1 LFLEL
6 KYMKLKVLIFLFSTY
21 SYLNNLIFLIIEL
34 LPSFLRVIFFKIAL
48 KRLGSNSLIDYKT
61 YFRYP
66 SKISIGDNVAINR
79 GCEFYT
85 SFLVKGGEITLGN
98 NVVLSPNVRI
108 YAIGHD
114 PKTERLEGVAGPVV
128 IEDDVWIAA
137 NSVLL
142 PNVRVG
148 RGSVVGAG
156 SVVTKDIPPN
166 SIAVGIPAKVIKKR
180 VFRD

>member
-1 LFLEL
+1 
-6 KYMKLKVLIFLFSTY
+6 MKLKLLIFLFSTY
-21 SYLNNLIFLIIEL
+21 SYLTNLIFLIIEL
-34 LPSFLRVIFFKIAL
+34 LPPFLRFIFFKIAF
-48 KRLGSNSLIDYKT
+48 KKLGSNSLIDYKT

-79 GCEFYT
+79 GCEFYP
-85 SFLVKGGEITLGN
+85 SFLVNGGDITIGN
-98 NVVLSPNVRI
+98 NVVLSPNVKI

-114 PKTERLEGVAGPVV
+114 SKTKSLDGIAGHVL

-137 NSVLL
+137 NSILL

-156 SVVTKDIPPN
+156 SVVTRDIPPN
-166 SIAVGIPAKVIKKR
+166 SIAIGAPARVIKKR
-180 VFRD
+180 FFRE